1 MPSHVDD
8 NKSDVESSDNVENAE
23 VFDAEAT
30 VVMSEDSFDD
40 AAVSMEVNV
49 ESLVKEL
56 ERSPVDDAARK
67 KEVRRKLEELAEE
80 KSFEDTYAIEFDQ
93 DQGSSD

>member
-1 MPSHVDD
+1 MQP
-8 NKSDVESSDNVENAE
+8 DVEDKNTENEVVEE
-23 VFDAEAT
+23 FDDDAAEAT

-40 AAVSMEVNV
+40 GDISMEVNV

-56 ERSPVDDAARK
+56 DRSNVDDAARK

-80 KSFEDTYAIEFDQ
+80 QSFEDTYAVEFDN
-93 DQGSSD
+93 D

>member
-1 MPSHVDD
+1 MICGGLGMPSDVGDK
-8 NKSDVESSDNVENAE
+8 NNEVESVDE
-23 VFDAEAT
+23 FDADASEAT

-56 ERSPVDDAARK
+56 DRSAADDAARK
-67 KEVRRKLEELAEE
+67 KEVRRKLEDLAEDQ
-80 KSFEDTYAIEFDQ
+80 SFEDTYAVEFDT
-93 DQGSSD
+93 D

>member
-1 MPSHVDD
+1 MPSDVDD
-8 NKSDVESSDNVENAE
+8 KNNEVESVDE
-23 VFDAEAT
+23 FDADASEAT

-56 ERSPVDDAARK
+56 DRSSAEDAARK
-67 KEVRRKLEELAEE
+67 KEVRRKLEDLAEDQ
-80 KSFEDTYAIEFDQ
+80 SFEDTYAVEFDT
-93 DQGSSD
+93 D

>member
-1 MPSHVDD
+1 MPPDVDD
-8 NKSDVESSDNVENAE
+8 KNTENEIAE
-23 VFDAEAT
+23 DFDDDAAEAT

-40 AAVSMEVNV
+40 GDISMEVNV

-56 ERSPVDDAARK
+56 DRSNVDDLARK

-80 KSFEDTYAIEFDQ
+80 QSFEDTYAIEFDNE
-93 DQGSSD
+93 

>member
-1 MPSHVDD
+1 MPPDVDD
-8 NKSDVESSDNVENAE
+8 KNTENE
-23 VFDAEAT
+23 IVKDFDDDAAEAT

-40 AAVSMEVNV
+40 GDISMEVNV

-56 ERSPVDDAARK
+56 DRSNVDDLARK

-80 KSFEDTYAIEFDQ
+80 QSFEDT
-93 DQGSSD
+93 

>member
-1 MPSHVDD
+1 MQPDVGDKNTENEVVEDFDD
-8 NKSDVESSDNVENAE
+8 DA
-23 VFDAEAT
+23 AEAT

-40 AAVSMEVNV
+40 SGISMEVNV

-56 ERSPVDDAARK
+56 DRSNVDELARK

-80 KSFEDTYAIEFDQ
+80 QSFEDTYAVEFDN
-93 DQGSSD
+93 D

>member
-1 MPSHVDD
+1 MICGGFGMPSDVDD
-8 NKSDVESSDNVENAE
+8 KNNEVESVDE
-23 VFDAEAT
+23 FDADASEAT

-56 ERSPVDDAARK
+56 DRSSADDAARK
-67 KEVRRKLEELAEE
+67 KEVRRKLEDLAEDQ
-80 KSFEDTYAIEFDQ
+80 SFEDTYAVEFDT
-93 DQGSSD
+93 D

>member
-1 MPSHVDD
+1 MQPDVDD
-8 NKSDVESSDNVENAE
+8 KNTENEVVED
-23 VFDAEAT
+23 FDDDAAEAT

-40 AAVSMEVNV
+40 GDISMEVNV

-56 ERSPVDDAARK
+56 DRSNIDDAARK

-80 KSFEDTYAIEFDQ
+80 QSFEDTYAVEFDK
-93 DQGSSD
+93 D

>member
-1 MPSHVDD
+1 MPSHIDD
-8 NKSDVESSDNVENAE
+8 NESDRNSDNDVENADE
-23 VFDAEAT
+23 FDADAAEAT

-56 ERSPVDDAARK
+56 DRSSADDAARK
-67 KEVRRKLEELAEE
+67 KEVRRKLEEVAEE

-93 DQGSSD
+93 D

>member
-1 MPSHVDD
+1 MPPDVDD
-8 NKSDVESSDNVENAE
+8 KNTENEIAE
-23 VFDAEAT
+23 DFDDDAAEAT

-40 AAVSMEVNV
+40 GDISMEVNV

-56 ERSPVDDAARK
+56 DRSNVDDLARK

-80 KSFEDTYAIEFDQ
+80 QSFEDTYAIEFDN
-93 DQGSSD
+93 D

>member
-1 MPSHVDD
+1 MQPDVDD
-8 NKSDVESSDNVENAE
+8 KNAE
-23 VFDAEAT
+23 NEVVDDFDDDAAEAT

-40 AAVSMEVNV
+40 GDISMEVNV

-56 ERSPVDDAARK
+56 DRSNVEDAARK

-80 KSFEDTYAIEFDQ
+80 QSFEDTYAVEFDN
-93 DQGSSD
+93 D

>member
-1 MPSHVDD
+1 MPPDVDD
-8 NKSDVESSDNVENAE
+8 KNTENE
-23 VFDAEAT
+23 ILEDFDDDAAEAT

-40 AAVSMEVNV
+40 GDISMEVNV

-56 ERSPVDDAARK
+56 DRSNVDDLARK

-80 KSFEDTYAIEFDQ
+80 QSFEDTYAIEFDN
-93 DQGSSD
+93 D

>member
-1 MPSHVDD
+1 MQPDVGDENTENEVVEDFDD
-8 NKSDVESSDNVENAE
+8 DA
-23 VFDAEAT
+23 AEAT

-40 AAVSMEVNV
+40 SGISMEVNV

-56 ERSPVDDAARK
+56 DRSNVDELARK

-80 KSFEDTYAIEFDQ
+80 QSFEDTYAVEFDN
-93 DQGSSD
+93 D

>member
-1 MPSHVDD
+1 MQP
-8 NKSDVESSDNVENAE
+8 DVEDKNTENEVVED
-23 VFDAEAT
+23 FDDDAAEAT

-40 AAVSMEVNV
+40 GDISMEVNV

-56 ERSPVDDAARK
+56 DRSNTDDAARK

-80 KSFEDTYAIEFDQ
+80 QSFEDTYAVEFDN
-93 DQGSSD
+93 D

>member
-1 MPSHVDD
+1 MQPDVGDENTENEVVGDFDD
-8 NKSDVESSDNVENAE
+8 DA
-23 VFDAEAT
+23 AEAT

-40 AAVSMEVNV
+40 SGISMEVNV

-56 ERSPVDDAARK
+56 DRSNVDELARK

-80 KSFEDTYAIEFDQ
+80 QSLEDTYAVEFDN
-93 DQGSSD
+93 D